1 MSRVRHV
8 LRGMISGL
16 VAVLIMLPVAQA
28 DELSAE
34 AYARAPHG
42 TVLFVRHALAPG
54 TGDPTHF
61 ELKDCAT
68 QRNLDDVGREQAKR
82 LGVKMR
88 DLGISFSRIYSS
100 QWCRCLET
108 AELMQMGVVEELPYL
123 NSFYQGIVPRAETLA
138 GLRQVL
144 DDLPEDGSVT
154 LMVTHFVT
162 ISAITGQ
169 GVGSGEA
176 VAYDPKT
183 DTSVKVNF

>member
-1 MSRVRHV
+1 MSILRH
-8 LRGMISGL
+8 LLSGMIFGL
-16 VAVLIMLPVAQA
+16 VACLILPAVAQA
-28 DELSAE
+28 EALSAE
-34 AYARAPHG
+34 TYAGAPHG

-61 ELKDCAT
+61 KLKDCAT
-68 QRNLDDVGREQAKR
+68 QRNLDDVGREQARR
-82 LGVKMR
+82 LGVTMR

-108 AELMQMGVVEELPYL
+108 AELMHMGVVEQLPYL
-123 NSFYQGIVPRAETLA
+123 NSFYQGIVPREETLV

-144 DDLPEDGSVT
+144 DNLPEDGGVT

-162 ISAITGQ
+162 ISAIAGL
-169 GVGSGEA
+169 GVGSGDA

-183 DTSVKVNF
+183 GTAVKVDF

>member
-1 MSRVRHV
+1 MLHLRH
-8 LRGMISGL
+8 LLSGIIFGL
-16 VAVLIMLPVAQA
+16 VACLILPAVAQA
-28 DELSAE
+28 EALSAE
-34 AYARAPHG
+34 TYADAPHG

-61 ELKDCAT
+61 KLKDCAT
-68 QRNLDDVGREQAKR
+68 QRNLDDVGREQARR
-82 LGVKMR
+82 LGVTMR

-108 AELMQMGVVEELPYL
+108 AELMHMGVVEQLPYL
-123 NSFYQGIVPRAETLA
+123 NSFYQGIVPREETLA

-144 DDLPEDGSVT
+144 DNLPEDGGVT

-162 ISAITGQ
+162 ISAITGL
-169 GVGSGEA
+169 GVGSGDA

-183 DTSVKVNF
+183 GTAVKVDF